1 MLGTIVDYM
10 HNAHI
15 PFRLASYPSEEA
27 LPIAAHRIPAGGML
41 VDTLLVKVDGTA
53 VLAVF
58 PAGESVD
65 LGAVSASLGGTAVA
79 GATDDLPVELAR
91 AGAPVPPLGQ
101 LFGLPLVLD
110 ERVTRASVLVFRA
123 LAESLYFEVSYDDFA
138 RLEQPR
144 VASFASRGGVGE
156 LGAATPSP
164 L

>member
-10 HNAHI
+10 HNAHV

-27 LPIAAHRIPAGGML
+27 LPIAAHRVPPGGML
-41 VDTLLVKVDGTA
+41 VDTRLVKVDGRA

-65 LGAVSASLGGTAVA
+65 LRAVSASLGGVAVA

-123 LAESLYFEVSYDDFA
+123 LAESLYFEVAYDDFA

-144 VASFASRGGVGE
+144 VASFASVGE
-156 LGAATPSP
+156 LGAVMPSHP
-164 L
+164 